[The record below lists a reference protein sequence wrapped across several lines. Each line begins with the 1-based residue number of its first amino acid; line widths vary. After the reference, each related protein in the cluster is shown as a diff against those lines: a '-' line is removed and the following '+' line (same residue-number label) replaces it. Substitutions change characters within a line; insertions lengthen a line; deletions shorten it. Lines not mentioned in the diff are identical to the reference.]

1 MELTKVFIIV
11 PSNVDT
17 SPIKG
22 AAALANALSV
32 WVTVCFVTL
41 KKGRKN
47 CSLLNDDVEWIALGK
62 YSSWLMKIKVLRL
75 ILKEAGGKKSI
86 ATISSSLSADFVNS
100 FCTDF
105 AVTLSSVRGNLPV
118 VYLNTYGFIGKL
130 VAYLHL
136 KTLKSMDHVVSMTNV
151 MAKQVE
157 KYIGTSSPVI
167 GNFIDESGLN
177 SYNHYCI
184 SGKYK
189 IIFTGSIIYGK
200 QPILLIDSISELI
213 KNGIDLQLDILGKG
227 VLLDSVITRVQELGI
242 SNRVNFHG
250 YVKEPYSYI
259 ASSDVLVLP
268 SLSEGVSRSAL
279 EALFLGVPCVLRDVD
294 GSSELIQ
301 EGVNGTLFAKDDD
314 LTDAILRAL
323 KLSRSRSSRSSLLP
337 DNFRQHYAARQ
348 YLELLESNV

>member
-1 MELTKVFIIV
+1 
-11 PSNVDT
+11 
-17 SPIKG
+17 
-22 AAALANALSV
+22 
-32 WVTVCFVTL
+32 
-41 KKGRKN
+41 
-47 CSLLNDDVEWIALGK
+47 
-62 YSSWLMKIKVLRL
+62 
-75 ILKEAGGKKSI
+75 
-86 ATISSSLSADFVNS
+86 
-100 FCTDF
+100 
-105 AVTLSSVRGNLPV
+105 
-118 VYLNTYGFIGKL
+118 
-130 VAYLHL
+130 
-136 KTLKSMDHVVSMTNV
+136 MDHVVSMTNV